1 MKTTATKKA
10 IALIL
15 ILVLAAA
22 ALSAKVSIRSTAGAT
37 RYFEMAVGSGAGG
50 FMVDGVSAG
59 VDALVDVGSEN
70 KVSFEANAKKAAD
83 NSMSVLTFNASFYR
97 DAAVMEDMSLFLES
111 GVETHLIL
119 SDGIGTEMGLA
130 CKGGVTYKASDSFE
144 VVMSAGIRNMFFST
158 ACASMYGSV
167 PSSVSMVGVDAG
179 VECTYKF

>member
-1 MKTTATKKA
+1 MKTTSTKKA
-10 IALIL
+10 ITI
-15 ILVLAAA
+15 ILVLVLAVA

-37 RYFEMAVGSGAGG
+37 RYFEMAVGSAAGG
-50 FMVDGVSAG
+50 FLVDGVSAG
-59 VDALVDVGSEN
+59 VDAIVDVNADN

-97 DAAVMEDMSLFLES
+97 DAEVMEDMNLFLES

-119 SDGIGTEMGLA
+119 SDGIGTELGLA
-130 CKGGVTYKASDSFE
+130 CKGGITYKASDNFE

-158 ACASMYGSV
+158 ACATMYSSV
-167 PSSVSMVGVDAG
+167 SSSVSMVGVDAG